1 MARREETRARK
12 GSESPSARGQG
23 GKKASA
29 KKHSTGRRRQRRSAN
44 NGVRPATL
52 FERMNFLSG
61 PTEVVR
67 PRVIL
72 IGSVL
77 VLTIIGIL
85 MIFSSSSIEA
95 LENGRNIASYATEQ
109 ILFAVIAIAG
119 CAFVAFFL
127 PYRSWMGKML
137 DSFWLVSLILLI
149 LTFSIGTASLGA
161 QRWLNLG
168 PISFQP
174 SELVKPVFIL
184 YAARIMFEYRT
195 KNLDT
200 TQLGIRMAV
209 MVVAPLLFM
218 YWAQSDLGT
227 TLICV
232 VGLFAVLWL
241 ADIPAKPFAITVAI
255 VLLLGI
261 IAVFGVGYRSDRM
274 IFLNPESDPY
284 GAGYQLL
291 RSFYAFGE
299 GGIFGVGLGNSTEK
313 YLYIPEAE
321 TDFIFSIVGEELGLI
336 GCLLIVALFI
346 AVLYAGIEITRQA
359 SDQFGAMIAGACTT
373 MLVFQA
379 FLNICCVIGLAP
391 TTGKPLPFLS
401 SGGSALIGSYLLV
414 GIILSVSVG
423 SSPIKRRKAPNP
435 GEFEVYRGSTQGS
448 PQAQPAGSASP
459 RFQVVEKRPGRR

>member
-1 MARREETRARK
+1 MARSKDMRKRQAVNATSKRTRK
-12 GSESPSARGQG
+12 T
-23 GKKASA
+23 KAPRQQQATTSN
-29 KKHSTGRRRQRRSAN
+29 QRRPRRGSGRMA
-44 NGVRPATL
+44 AF
-52 FERMNFLSG
+52 FERTNFLNG
-61 PTEVVR
+61 PTELVR

-72 IGSVL
+72 LGSVL
-77 VLTIIGIL
+77 LLTIIGIL
-85 MIFSSSSIEA
+85 MIFSSSSVEA
-95 LENGRNIASYATEQ
+95 MEQGANITSFMTSQ
-109 ILFAVIAIAG
+109 IVFAAIAITG
-119 CAFVAFFL
+119 CAFVAFFI
-127 PYRSWMGKML
+127 PYNLWLTKML
-137 DSFWLVSLILLI
+137 DSFWVISLILLI

-174 SELVKPVFIL
+174 SELAKPVFIL
-184 YAARIMFEYRT
+184 YAARIMNDYRT
-195 KNLDT
+195 KNLT
-200 TQLGIRMAV
+200 TTDLGVRMAV
-209 MVVAPLLFM
+209 MVIAPLLFM

-241 ADIPAKPFAITVAI
+241 ADIPTKPFAIAVI
-255 VLLLGI
+255 VVLLLGV

-299 GGIFGVGLGNSTEK
+299 GGLFGVGLGNSTEK

-321 TDFIFSIVGEELGLI
+321 TDFIFAIVGEELGLF
-336 GCLLIVALFI
+336 GCVVVVALFLAI
-346 AVLYAGIEITRQA
+346 LYAGVEITRRA
-359 SDQFGAMIAGACTT
+359 PDQFGAMIAGACTT

-379 FLNICCVIGLAP
+379 FLNICCVTGLAP

-414 GIILSVSVG
+414 GLILSVSVC
-423 SSPIKRRKAPNP
+423 STARRARRVPSAND
-435 GEFEVYRGSTQGS
+435 FEVYRGGKGRPVSHGRPSPQGS
-448 PQAQPAGSASP
+448 RSGDS
-459 RFQVVEKRPGRR
+459 RYGRR

>member
-1 MARREETRARK
+1 MARSKDTRKRQAAGTASKKSRK
-12 GSESPSARGQG
+12 VKAPRQSGSSS
-23 GKKASA
+23 
-29 KKHSTGRRRQRRSAN
+29 QRRS
-44 NGVRPATL
+44 RPRSGHVAAFLDRT
-52 FERMNFLSG
+52 NFLHG
-61 PTEVVR
+61 PAELVR

-77 VLTIIGIL
+77 LLTIIGIL

-95 LENGRNIASYATEQ
+95 LEQGVNITSYMTSQ
-109 ILFAVIAIAG
+109 IVFAAIAITG
-119 CAFVAFFL
+119 CAFVAFFI
-127 PYRSWMGKML
+127 PYNAWLTKLL
-137 DSFWLVSLILLI
+137 DSFWVVSLVLLI
-149 LTFSIGTASLGA
+149 LTFSIGTESLGA

-174 SELVKPVFIL
+174 SELAKPVFIL
-184 YAARIMFEYRT
+184 YAARIMNDYRT
-195 KNLDT
+195 KNLST
-200 TQLGIRMAV
+200 TDLGIRMAV
-209 MVVAPLLFM
+209 MVIAPLLFM

-241 ADIPAKPFAITVAI
+241 ADIPTKPFVIAIVI

-299 GGIFGVGLGNSTEK
+299 GGLIGVGLGNSTEK

-321 TDFIFSIVGEELGLI
+321 TDFIFSIVGEELGLV
-336 GCLLIVALFI
+336 GCVIVVALFL
-346 AVLYAGIEITRQA
+346 AVLYAGIEITRRA
-359 SDQFGAMIAGACTT
+359 PDQFGAMVSGACTT

-414 GIILSVSVG
+414 GLILSVSVC
-423 SSPIKRRKAPNP
+423 STPRRARRSPDARD
-435 GEFEVYRGSTQGS
+435 FEVHRGGKGRFDSYGRSMSQGS
-448 PQAQPAGSASP
+448 RFVDP
-459 RFQVVEKRPGRR
+459 RFDRR

>member
-174 SELVKPVFIL
+174 SELAKPVFIL

-321 TDFIFSIVGEELGLI
+321 TDFIFSIVGESFGLV
-336 GCLLIVALFI
+336 GSCLLVLGYILLLGRLLYQSLRIEDPFGSYVVVGVFAMMLFH
-346 AVLYAGIEITRQA
+346 VVE
-359 SDQFGAMIAGACTT
+359 
-373 MLVFQA
+373 
-379 FLNICCVIGLAP
+379 NIGMVIGLLP
-391 TTGKPLPFLS
+391 VTGIPLPFMS
-401 SGGSALIGSYLLV
+401 YGGSNMLTNMMAIGLAENVIMRARKKESHRRV
-414 GIILSVSVG
+414 GNVRV
-423 SSPIKRRKAPNP
+423 RKL
-435 GEFEVYRGSTQGS
+435 
-448 PQAQPAGSASP
+448 
-459 RFQVVEKRPGRR
+459 